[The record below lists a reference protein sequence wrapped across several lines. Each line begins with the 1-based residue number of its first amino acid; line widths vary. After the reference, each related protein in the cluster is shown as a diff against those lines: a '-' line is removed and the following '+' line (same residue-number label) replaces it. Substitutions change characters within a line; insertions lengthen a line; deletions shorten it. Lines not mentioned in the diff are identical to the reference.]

1 MTKEKIIIVG
11 ASHGGHEASI
21 RLLDQYDNI
30 DVTIYEASDFVSFV
44 SCGMELFLEGKTK
57 GQNHVRN
64 FSPADLE
71 AKGGKIF
78 NNHLVTGIQAD
89 AKTITVK
96 NLVTNTEE
104 TASYDKLILATG
116 VHSFMLPIPG
126 NDLENI
132 YLMHG
137 YDWATKINEAT
148 KNDAF
153 KNIVVI
159 GSGYIGVEATQV
171 FAGAGKNVTL
181 VDMIDLP
188 LGNYLN
194 TASAKVV
201 EQGFLN
207 HGVNLHMGAA
217 VEAFIG
223 DGTKVTGL
231 KTNKGDIPA
240 DLIIVAVGVKPS
252 TDWLKGTIEL
262 DERGYIV
269 TDEYLRTNLPD
280 VYAIGDATLQPS
292 IPAGGQKLPIAL
304 ASAARRSAQYLVNH
318 IFAGKPSHP
327 YKGVVGA
334 SALGIF
340 GYKFAT
346 AGLNEF
352 SASRLGL
359 EFETSFYQD
368 RLRPAFIPETDNP
381 EVFVSLTFHP
391 RTHQILGGS
400 VVSSYDVTAQ
410 GNVLAL
416 AIAQKLTLEDL
427 AEADFFFQP
436 GFDRQWSLLNLA
448 AQDALGYARF

>member
-1 MTKEKIIIVG
+1 MSKEKIIIVG

-21 RLLDQYDNI
+21 RLLDKYDNV

-57 GQNHVRN
+57 GQDHVRN
-64 FSPADLE
+64 FSPAELE
-71 AKGGKIF
+71 EKGGRIF

-104 TASYDKLILATG
+104 TAAYDKLILATG

-126 NDLENI
+126 SDLENI

-137 YDWATKINEAT
+137 YDWASKIDAAT

-194 TASAKVV
+194 TDSAKVV
-201 EQGFLN
+201 EQGFIN
-207 HGVNLHMGAA
+207 HGINLHMGAA

-223 DGTKVTGL
+223 DGRKVTGL

-252 TDWLKGTIEL
+252 TDWLKGTLEL
-262 DERGYIV
+262 DERGYILV
-269 TDEYLRTNLPD
+269 DEYLRTSLPD
-280 VYAIGDATLQPS
+280 VYALGDATLQPS
-292 IPAGGQKLPIAL
+292 IPAGQKLPIAL
-304 ASAARRSAQYLVNH
+304 ASAARRSALYLANH
-318 IFAGKPSHP
+318 IFEAKPSRA
-327 YKGVVGA
+327 YQGVVGA

-352 SASRLGL
+352 SAGRLGL
-359 EFETSFYQD
+359 NFKTSFYQD
-368 RLRPAFIPETDNP
+368 RLRPAFIPEADNP
-381 EVFVSLTFHP
+381 EVFVSLTFDP
-391 RTHQILGGS
+391 QTHQILGGS
-400 VVSSYDVTAQ
+400 VVSTYDVTAH

-416 AIAQKLTLEDL
+416 AIGQKLTLEDL